1 MTMAKRI
8 YEGGILFCM
17 AIILCSFILLKLKA
31 DSESPEIV
39 QASFNDASKPHLVL
53 KTTEQLQSE
62 VKAIC
67 LRDNPQLFKNLK

>member
-1 MTMAKRI
+1 MAKKI
-8 YEGGILFCM
+8 YEGGILLCM

-31 DSESPEIV
+31 DTEVPEIV